1 MNIRLYHISNR
12 PGIKRFDPRP
22 ASHPSA
28 KQKGLMVWAIDFE
41 HLHNY
46 LLPRDCPRV
55 TFFAEPESDPEDVKR
70 LMGGTSAKGVVAIE
84 AFWLHEI
91 QKQYLYQYEFN
102 HEGFTLVDEV
112 AGYWITRQPVI
123 PIAETKIDNILAALL
138 EHDIELRIMPS
149 LWKLREEVINSTL
162 GYSIIRMN
170 KAQLPPEGLAAYHPL
185 P

>member
-1 MNIRLYHISNR
+1 MNIRLYHISDK

-28 KQKGLMVWAIDFE
+28 KQEGLMVWAIDFE

-55 TFFAEPESDPEDVKR
+55 TFFAEPESDPEDLKR
-70 LMGGTSAKGVVAIE
+70 LMGGTSAKCVVAIE
-84 AFWLHEI
+84 TLWLSKVQE
-91 QKQYLYQYEFN
+91 QCLYRYEFN
-102 HEGFTLVDEV
+102 PEGFTLVEKV
-112 AGYWITRQPVI
+112 AGYWISRQPVI
-123 PIAETKIDNILAALL
+123 PIAETRIDNILAALL

-149 LWKLREEVINSTL
+149 LWKLREVVIRSTL

-170 KAQLPPEGLAAYHPL
+170 NAQLPLEGLEAYHPL